1 MDIKCG
7 SRGTGYVYKFE
18 SKSDLRLFIKMNPE
32 LYDEA
37 DEMLDSYNDRG
48 WNSFRFFRSMLGR
61 LDWGNMREEDYV
73 SMGYEVIRFAR
84 QRTE

>member
-1 MDIKCG
+1 MDIKYG

-18 SKSDLRLFIKMNPE
+18 SKSDLRFFIKMNPE

-37 DEMLDSYNDRG
+37 DEMLDSYIGNF
-48 WNSFRFFRSMLGR
+48 NSFRFFRSMFGR

-73 SMGYEVIRFAR
+73 SIGYEVIRFVR

>member
-1 MDIKCG
+1 MDIKYG

-18 SKSDLRLFIKMNPE
+18 SESDLRLFIKINPE
-32 LYDEA
+32 LYDMA
-37 DEMLDSYNDRG
+37 DEILDSYIGNF
-48 WNSFRFFRSMLGR
+48 NSFRFFRGVLGR

-73 SMGYEVIRFAR
+73 SMGYEVIRFVK

>member
-1 MDIKCG
+1 MDIKYG

-18 SKSDLRLFIKMNPE
+18 SRSDLRLFIKMNPE
-32 LYDEA
+32 LYNMA
-37 DEMLDSYNDRG
+37 DEMLNSYNDRG

-61 LDWGNMREEDYV
+61 LNWGNMREEDYV
-73 SMGYEVIRFAR
+73 TLGYEVIRFVR

>member
-1 MDIKCG
+1 MNIKYG
-7 SRGTGYVYKFE
+7 SRGTGYAYKFE
-18 SKSDLRLFIKMNPE
+18 SRSDLRLFIKMNPE
-32 LYDEA
+32 LYNEA
-37 DEMLDSYNDRG
+37 DEMLGSYNRG
-48 WNSFRFFRSMLGR
+48 WNSFRFFRSMFGK

>member
-1 MDIKCG
+1 MNIKYG

-18 SKSDLRLFIKMNPE
+18 SRSDLRLFIKMNPE

-37 DEMLDSYNDRG
+37 DEILDSYNYNL
-48 WNSFRFFRSMLGR
+48 NSFRFFRSMLGK

-73 SMGYEVIRFAR
+73 SIGYEVIRFTR

>member
-1 MDIKCG
+1 MNIKYG

-18 SKSDLRLFIKMNPE
+18 SRSDLRLFIKMNPE

-37 DEMLDSYNDRG
+37 DEILDSYNDNL
-48 WNSFRFFRSMLGR
+48 NSFRFFRSMLGK

-73 SMGYEVIRFAR
+73 SIGYEVIRFTR

>member
-1 MDIKCG
+1 MNIKYG
-7 SRGTGYVYKFE
+7 SRGTGCVYKFE
-18 SKSDLRLFIKMNPE
+18 SRSDLRFFIKMNPE

-37 DEMLDSYNDRG
+37 DEILDSYNDNL
-48 WNSFRFFRSMLGR
+48 NSFRFFRSMLGK

-73 SMGYEVIRFAR
+73 SLGYEVIRFVR

>member
-1 MDIKCG
+1 MNIKYG

-18 SKSDLRLFIKMNPE
+18 SRSDLRLFIKMNPE

-37 DEMLDSYNDRG
+37 DEMLGSYNRG
-48 WNSFRFFRSMLGR
+48 WNSFRFFRSMFGK

-73 SMGYEVIRFAR
+73 SIGYEVIRFVR